1 MHHFDHQFPEKANV
15 NKFEISL
22 RQYKI
27 ARKKRN
33 FVPNEYD
40 FLSLMKKN

>member
-1 MHHFDHQFPEKANV
+1 
-15 NKFEISL
+15 L

-40 FLSLMKKN
+40 FLSLMKKNWKAFDLSSWTMNWKF